1 MGLFNWLLKNGP
13 GSPGSTASAFVKLY
27 EQAGN
32 VNHKED
38 WEGVFFMMFMA
49 RFQSFQRMGFAGGC
63 LLNRVDAN
71 QLVHDSQGD
80 LPLFV
85 FIMMI
90 YETASFRNSVS
101 QHFHEV
107 TRIIYETVRDKKSSA
122 ITLDLPAFQRKAQ
135 SYTVIP

>member
-1 MGLFNWLLKNGP
+1 MGLLNWLLKNGP

-38 WEGVFFMMFMA
+38 WEGAFFMIFMA

-63 LLNRVDAN
+63 LLNQVDAN
-71 QLVHDSQGD
+71 QLVQDSQGD

-85 FIMMI
+85 FIMMR
-90 YETASFRNSVS
+90 YETASFRDSVS

-107 TRIIYETVRDKKSSA
+107 TQVIYETVKNKKPSA
-122 ITLDLPAFQRKAQ
+122 TTLDLPAFQRRAQ
-135 SYTVIP
+135 LYIL